1 MAQIGFRRYKEQ
13 KTAPVVF
20 TTTIASQ
27 IVQKSVTNTRKDI
40 QDWRRAETMALNVE
54 SRALW
59 PIQLLFKNVLKDTT
73 LTSQIENRRLKVL
86 SAPFVLQDASGNE
99 LEDLTRANQNA
110 KWVNQINNAIFE
122 RKLFAHSL
130 IELKADNGRVTV
142 HLIPRENVDQFNGLV
157 YLDYTNPLNYIN
169 YRTAQEYNK
178 TLFEFGEFNDDL
190 GLLNKAVPHVLMKR
204 FTQSCWSELAE
215 IYGMPPRVMKTNTH
229 DPTMRAK
236 GEQMLRDMGAAAW
249 MLIDTTEDFQFAQ
262 GVQTNGDV
270 YKNLIDFCN
279 SELRLLITGV
289 QLGQDSKNGSR
300 SKEEVALDMF
310 HDLINAD
317 LSEIE
322 EEWNNKLMPALIEMG
337 VFPKGTRYVYPTVED
352 IDQLFERTQ
361 KSLQYFDVDAKWYK
375 EKFGVEVIEKKQPS
389 TTLQQGLNIT
399 DGFFV

>member
-1 MAQIGFRRYKEQ
+1 MAQIGFKKDKEQ

-54 SRALW
+54 SRSLW
-59 PIQLLFKNVLKDTT
+59 PLQILFKNVLKDTT
-73 LTSQIENRRLKVL
+73 LTSQVENRRLKVL

-99 LEDLTRANQNA
+99 IEDLTRSHQNA

-130 IELKADNGRVTV
+130 IEIKAENGRVTV
-142 HLIPRENVDQFNGLV
+142 SLIPRENVDQFNGLV

-169 YRTAQEYNK
+169 YRSANEYNK
-178 TLFEFGEFNDDL
+178 TLFEFGDLTDDL

-215 IYGMPPRVMKTNTH
+215 IYGIPPRVMKTNTH
-229 DPTMRAK
+229 DPSMRAK

-270 YKNLIDFCN
+270 YKNLLDFCN

-337 VFPKGTRYVYPTVED
+337 VFPKGTRYVYPPVED
-352 IDQLFERTQ
+352 IEELFKRTQ
-361 KSLQYFDVDAKWYK
+361 QALQHYDVDAKWYK
-375 EKFGVEVIEKKQPS
+375 QKFGVEVTERKQP
-389 TTLQQGLNIT
+389 TTVLQQGLNIG

>member
-1 MAQIGFRRYKEQ
+1 MEQIGFKKDKEQ
-13 KTAPVVF
+13 KTTPVVF

-54 SRALW
+54 SRAMW
-59 PIQLLFKNVLKDTT
+59 PLQILFKNVLKDTT
-73 LTSQIENRRLKVL
+73 LTSQVENRRLKVL

-99 LEDLTRANQNA
+99 IEDLTRANQNA

-130 IELKADNGRVTV
+130 IEIKVENGCVTV
-142 HLIPRENVDQFNGLV
+142 SLIPRENVDQFNGLV

-169 YRTAQEYNK
+169 YRTANEYNK
-178 TLFEFGEFNDDL
+178 TLFEFGDLTDDL

-215 IYGMPPRVMKTNTH
+215 IYGIPPRVMKTNTH
-229 DPTMRAK
+229 DPSMRAK

-270 YKNLIDFCN
+270 YKNLLDFCN

-310 HDLINAD
+310 NDLINAD

-337 VFPKGTRYVYPTVED
+337 VFPKGTRYVYPPVED
-352 IDQLFERTQ
+352 IEELFKRTQ
-361 KSLQYFDVDAKWYK
+361 QALQHYEVDAKWYK
-375 EKFGVEVIEKKQPS
+375 QKFGVEVTERKQP
-389 TTLQQGLNIT
+389 TTVLQQGLNIG

>member
-1 MAQIGFRRYKEQ
+1 MAQIGFRKDKEP

-59 PIQLLFKNVLKDTT
+59 PIQLLFKNILKDTT

-86 SAPFVLQDASGNE
+86 SAPFVLQDTNGNE
-99 LEDLTRANQNA
+99 LEDITRFHQNA

-122 RKLFAHSL
+122 RKLFFHSL
-130 IELKADNGRVTV
+130 IETKFENGKVV
-142 HLIPRENVDQFNGLV
+142 VNLIPRENVDPFAGLV
-157 YLDYTNPLNYIN
+157 YIDYTNPLQSVN
-169 YRTAQEYNK
+169 YRNAEEYNK
-178 TLFEFGEFNDDL
+178 TLFEFGEDFDDL

-204 FTQSCWSELAE
+204 FTQSCWSELCE
-215 IYGMPPRVMKTNTH
+215 IYGIPPRVMKTNTH

-249 MLIDTTEDFQFAQ
+249 MLIDTTEDFEFAQ
-262 GVQTNGDV
+262 GVSTNGDV
-270 YKNLIDFCN
+270 YKNFMDFCN
-279 SELRLLITGV
+279 AELRLLITGV

-300 SKEEVALDMF
+300 AKEEVALDMF
-310 HDLINAD
+310 NDLINAD

-337 VFPKGTRYVYPTVED
+337 VFPKGTRYVYPPVED
-352 IDQLFERTQ
+352 TSELFTRTQ
-361 KSLQYFDVDAKWYK
+361 QALQHFDVDAEWYK
-375 EKFGVEVIEKKQPS
+375 QKFGIEVTERKQPVNL
-389 TTLQQGLNIT
+389 LQQGLSIG

>member
-1 MAQIGFRRYKEQ
+1 MAQIGFKKDQEQ

-59 PIQLLFKNVLKDTT
+59 PLQILFKNVLKDTT
-73 LTSQIENRRLKVL
+73 LTSQVENRRLKVL
-86 SAPFVLQDASGNE
+86 SAPFILQDSSGNE
-99 LEDLTRANQNA
+99 IEDLTRANQNA

-130 IELKADNGRVTV
+130 IEVKAENGRVTV
-142 HLIPRENVDQFNGLV
+142 NLIPRENVDQFKGLV

-169 YRTAQEYNK
+169 YRTTNEYNK
-178 TLFEFGEFNDDL
+178 TLFEFGDLTDDL

-215 IYGMPPRVMKTNTH
+215 IYGIPPRVMKTNTH
-229 DPTMRAK
+229 DPGMRAK

-270 YKNLIDFCN
+270 YKNLLDFCN

-337 VFPKGTRYVYPTVED
+337 VFPKGTRYVYPPVED
-352 IDQLFERTQ
+352 IEELFKRTQ
-361 KSLQYFDVDAKWYK
+361 QALQHYEVDAKWYK
-375 EKFGVEVIEKKQPS
+375 QKFGVEVTERKQP
-389 TTLQQGLNIT
+389 TNVLQQGLNIS
-399 DGFFV
+399 DSFFV